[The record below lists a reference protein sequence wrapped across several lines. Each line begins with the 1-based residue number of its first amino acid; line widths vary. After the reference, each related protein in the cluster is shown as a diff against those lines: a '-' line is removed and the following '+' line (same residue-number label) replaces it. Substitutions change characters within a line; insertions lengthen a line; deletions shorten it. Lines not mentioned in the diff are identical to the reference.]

1 MHFNGCR
8 PLFASSLLGIVRIL
22 LEQTR
27 HDEMRILGCN
37 TLVDFINSQV
47 ITNNLGSV
55 RYIMPIAWLHTWYI

>member
-1 MHFNGCR
+1 MLSSLCSFVNSFVLFNGCR

-22 LEQTR
+22 LEQNR

-47 ITNNLGSV
+47 NDKYRGEV
-55 RYIMPIAWLHTWYI
+55 